1 MSRGS
6 EEATGSEVE
15 AFGLMVML
23 GTPWTTSRVFDGLQS
38 IDLQRHGSMQRHVL
52 SQEMLVHC
60 GILQRHHRSY
70 LSIHDLSLS
79 LLTIIHSR
87 SHSFT
92 ASPYTRIVCISLVW
106 SGPYAWGRICLIVG
120 NIWCVGAG
128 EPSSRP
134 VRGANSGHSIS
145 P

>member
-79 LLTIIHSR
+79 PYYYSLSLSLIHCLSL
-87 SHSFT
+87 
-92 ASPYTRIVCISLVW
+92 YTYSLHFSGLVW
-106 SGPYAWGRICLIVG
+106 SGLVRTLGGGGVYA
-120 NIWCVGAG
+120 
-128 EPSSRP
+128 
-134 VRGANSGHSIS
+134 
-145 P
+145 

>member
-106 SGPYAWGRICLIVG
+106 SGPYAWG
-120 NIWCVGAG
+120 AYM
-128 EPSSRP
+128 P
-134 VRGANSGHSIS
+134 NSGKHLVRWSWRTEFAS
-145 P
+145 RKRR